1 MTIKE
6 RIINLGRA
14 KTVIAIAVISTLL
27 SLTLTLLLTLIL
39 GRFGIK
45 MHIGG
50 SMLISTIVPL
60 FVAPAVTWYVVDL
73 LIRINQ
79 LEGTMR
85 ELASYDSLTGLS
97 NRRAF
102 LEHINH
108 LFSNAKRHEQI
119 FSIIMADMDH
129 FKKVNDQYGHDAGDK
144 VLVSFSKLLVSITRE
159 SDLIGRISE
168 EGEENTLIGRMGG
181 EEFVIFL
188 PNTSQNQAWKFS
200 ERLHNA
206 ARKDRV
212 QWRDL
217 TIQYRISMGL
227 VSYTSQQQPKILPN
241 CLFRQTRH
249 SMSQKQV
256 AEIRLPF
263 SQIKTKN
270 NLLRWGTYKSICP
283 KNQHSIDKIK
293 P

>member
-6 RIINLGRA
+6 RIIKLGRA
-14 KTVIAIAVISTLL
+14 KTIIAIAVISTLL
-27 SLTLTLLLTLIL
+27 SLALTLALVLIL
-39 GRFGIK
+39 RRFEIK
-45 MHIGG
+45 MHLGG

-73 LIRINQ
+73 LIKINQ

-102 LEHINH
+102 LERIHH
-108 LFSNAKRHEQI
+108 LFSNAKRHGQI

-144 VLVSFSKLLVSITRE
+144 VLVSFSKLLVSTTRE

-168 EGEENTLIGRMGG
+168 EGEENNLIGRMGG
-181 EEFVIFL
+181 EEFVIYL
-188 PNTSQNQAWKFS
+188 PNTSENQAWKFS

-206 ARKDRV
+206 VRKDIV
-212 QWRDL
+212 EWSDL
-217 TIQYRISMGL
+217 TIQYTISMGL
-227 VSYTSQQQPKILPN
+227 VSYTP
-241 CLFRQTRH
+241 QTTNQDITDLLIQADRALYAAKAAGRN
-249 SMSQKQV
+249 QT
-256 AEIRLPF
+256 AIF
-263 SQIKTKN
+263 SEK
-270 NLLRWGTYKSICP
+270 
-283 KNQHSIDKIK
+283 
-293 P
+293 